1 VISLYKQIH
10 LILSDK
16 QRRKAVLLLV
26 LMLIGTILE
35 VLSIGIVLPLVTI
48 LSQDDVITKYELAQY
63 IVRWMG
69 DPSRTELLFIVLVIT
84 LLIFT
89 IKNIFLAI
97 YLYIQNSYIF
107 GITEDLS
114 YKMFK
119 FYLYQPYTFHLQHN
133 SSKLIQNIT
142 YETELFTN
150 GVLMPA
156 MILTSE
162 LLVALSL
169 VSLLFY
175 NASWSAVL
183 AIVLLVGGGGVFYR
197 IIYGRLK
204 EWGKRRQYHEGMRIK
219 HIKEGLSGIKDT
231 IVFGVEKYMLS
242 IFSNHNSGLIRVH
255 RNISIVQQWPRLWIE
270 LMVVLGFVTIVG
282 VLVWQQYLMEDIV
295 VLLALFAAAAFRL
308 MPSANR
314 IMAAIQQIRSSS
326 ITLSVLQNELLWL
339 KRFSY
344 GKNRGYSN
352 KETSLPWK
360 ELKLKNISYIY
371 PDSTLKVLENIDID
385 IEYGQ
390 MIGFIGQSGA
400 GKSTLVDVILG
411 LLDSDGEVLIDNVNI
426 LDNLRSWQDQIG
438 YIPQS
443 IYLLDDSIKNN
454 IAFGIEDSN
463 ISSSSINAAIK
474 GAQLESF
481 INELPD
487 GIETRIGEDGVRLSG
502 GQRQRLGIARA
513 LYHNPRI
520 LVLDEATSSLDTN
533 TEDKIIKAIN
543 KLRGQKTIL
552 IIAHRMSTIQYCDV
566 VYKIENGSIYPVENY
581 KLTK

>member
-1 VISLYKQIH
+1 
-10 LILSDK
+10 
-16 QRRKAVLLLV
+16 
-26 LMLIGTILE
+26 
-35 VLSIGIVLPLVTI
+35 
-48 LSQDDVITKYELAQY
+48 
-63 IVRWMG
+63 
-69 DPSRTELLFIVLVIT
+69 
-84 LLIFT
+84 
-89 IKNIFLAI
+89 
-97 YLYIQNSYIF
+97 
-107 GITEDLS
+107 
-114 YKMFK
+114 
-119 FYLYQPYTFHLQHN
+119 
-133 SSKLIQNIT
+133 
-142 YETELFTN
+142 
-150 GVLMPA
+150 
-156 MILTSE
+156 
-162 LLVALSL
+162 
-169 VSLLFY
+169 
-175 NASWSAVL
+175 
-183 AIVLLVGGGGVFYR
+183 
-197 IIYGRLK
+197 
-204 EWGKRRQYHEGMRIK
+204 
-219 HIKEGLSGIKDT
+219 
-231 IVFGVEKYMLS
+231 
-242 IFSNHNSGLIRVH
+242 
-255 RNISIVQQWPRLWIE
+255 
-270 LMVVLGFVTIVG
+270 
-282 VLVWQQYLMEDIV
+282 
-295 VLLALFAAAAFRL
+295 
-308 MPSANR
+308 
-314 IMAAIQQIRSSS
+314 
-326 ITLSVLQNELLWL
+326 
-339 KRFSY
+339 
-344 GKNRGYSN
+344 
-352 KETSLPWK
+352 
-360 ELKLKNISYIY
+360 
-371 PDSTLKVLENIDID
+371 
-385 IEYGQ
+385 